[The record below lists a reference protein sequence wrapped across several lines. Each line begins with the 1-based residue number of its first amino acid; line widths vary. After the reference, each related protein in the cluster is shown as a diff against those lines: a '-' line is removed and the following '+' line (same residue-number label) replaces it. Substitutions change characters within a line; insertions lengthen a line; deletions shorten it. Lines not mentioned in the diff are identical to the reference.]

1 MFKWYIDFQIF
12 PISSLIIWSN
22 CFVWQVN
29 RMMGRLENIVSELEE
44 RRETLEEEHSMLRED
59 LESRRKELDEGDT
72 SEEEKEAWEQ
82 LKMKV
87 SKKKWV
93 LFLTLISYH
102 H

>member
-1 MFKWYIDFQIF
+1 
-12 PISSLIIWSN
+12 
-22 CFVWQVN
+22 
-29 RMMGRLENIVSELEE
+29 MMGRLENIVSELEE
-44 RRETLEEEHSMLRED
+44 RRETLEEEHSVLQED

-93 LFLTLISYH
+93 PLSPSLWIFHVNLWP
-102 H
+102 